1 MLQNFLHHGL
11 AGETARPPQRV
22 FHERFGELPRE
33 LFPVIRHAVPQLCET
48 LQRGPVVKAARGINW
63 PFLLGFRVLVH
74 IAQPTRPG
82 CGATCREESAR
93 QGGSV
98 GSAPADPYL
107 VRVWNVSER
116 EREGIWIT

>member
-11 AGETARPPQRV
+11 IGETARPPQRV

-48 LQRGPVVKAARGINW
+48 PQSGPFVKAARGINRTL
-63 PFLLGFRVLVH
+63 PFWFSSPGPHRATDPARLRSHLSRGKR
-74 IAQPTRPG
+74 PT
-82 CGATCREESAR
+82 
-93 QGGSV
+93 GGSV